1 MKKWM
6 LAGLGL
12 LLVLSVSDGAKSQN
26 WVESKSVYETTV
38 STVLAATTIPA
49 GDSLD
54 VDLGNIS
61 GYWEIYIKCNATT
74 WRDNVV
80 VRVGSSE
87 SLTWATGNT
96 TYFDK
101 NPGTTIVEY
110 WGFSS
115 ALTTHGT
122 CIPLMN
128 AYGAYLPGPYGILR
142 ILNSNGSDLVGLEII
157 LIGRK

>member
-1 MKKWM
+1 MRKWI
-6 LAGLGL
+6 LAGLGAA
-12 LLVLSVSDGAKSQN
+12 LVLLFAFGADAQN
-26 WVESKSVYETTV
+26 WVESKAVYKTTV
-38 STVLAATTIPA
+38 STVLTATTIPA

-54 VDLGNIS
+54 VELGDIS
-61 GYWEIYIKCNATT
+61 RYWEIYIKCNATT
-74 WRDNVV
+74 WVDDVF

-87 SLTWATGNT
+87 SLTWAAGNT

-101 NPGTTIVEY
+101 DPGTVNVEY

-115 ALTTHGT
+115 ILTTHGT

-142 ILNSNGSDLVGLEII
+142 IWNNNGSDLVGLEII